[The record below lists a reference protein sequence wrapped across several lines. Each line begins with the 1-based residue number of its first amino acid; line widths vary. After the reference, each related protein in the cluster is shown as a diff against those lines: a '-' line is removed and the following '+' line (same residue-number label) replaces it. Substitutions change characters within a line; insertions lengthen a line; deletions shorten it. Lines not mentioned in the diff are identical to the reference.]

1 MINKKIFFKGYKS
14 ILAHDSPAI
23 ALGCCFIAIGAL
35 LKNLGFNIQE
45 SIFSTMLTYALP
57 GSLVMAESLLV
68 GASLL
73 NIFLA
78 VWFVNARL
86 YPMAVSLFPLM
97 MHKNQPKWKYYF
109 SCHFIAVSAWLIMK
123 NNYKSIPKEQRID
136 YWIGIGSAT
145 WSVAVLGTFI
155 GFHFSDLGNVFSQII
170 NGAFNSSA
178 LFGGFIG
185 VLIVGFTRAAFS
197 NEAGVGSASIA
208 HSAAKTKEPV
218 SEGMVALLEP
228 FIDTVVICTMT
239 AIVIIITGNHT
250 VGGLSGSELTTQAFG
265 SIYKG
270 FEYILAIAILLFAF
284 STMIS
289 WSYYGLKSWTF
300 LFGKSKFS
308 DISYKSIF
316 L

>member
-1 MINKKIFFKGYKS
+1 MIDKKIFFKGYKS

-123 NNYKSIPKEQRID
+123 SNYKSIPKEQRID

-155 GFHFSDLGNVFSQII
+155 GFYFSEFLNKEIMMGLAILNPIYFLCMMVGASKTIQITL
-170 NGAFNSSA
+170 S
-178 LFGGFIG
+178 
-185 VLIVGFTRAAFS
+185 VL
-197 NEAGVGSASIA
+197 
-208 HSAAKTKEPV
+208 
-218 SEGMVALLEP
+218 L
-228 FIDTVVICTMT
+228 
-239 AIVIIITGNHT
+239 
-250 VGGLSGSELTTQAFG
+250 G
-265 SIYKG
+265 SILGPIFYL
-270 FEYILAIAILLFAF
+270 FSPEWSILLGGVAGG
-284 STMIS
+284 TAAYLI
-289 WSYYGLKSWTF
+289 GETNV
-300 LFGKSKFS
+300 G
-308 DISYKSIF
+308 
-316 L
+316 

>member
-45 SIFSTMLTYALP
+45 SIFSTVLTYALP
-57 GSLVMAESLLV
+57 GSLVMAESMLI

-97 MHKNQPKWKYYF
+97 MHKSQPKWKYYF

-123 NNYKSIPKEQRID
+123 SNYKKIPKEYRID

-145 WSVAVLGTFI
+145 VSVSVIGTFI
-155 GFHFSDLGNVFSQII
+155 GFYFSEYMNKDMMIGLAILNPVYFLCMMVGASKTIQVTLSVLLGIILGPIIYLFSPEWSI
-170 NGAFNSSA
+170 
-178 LFGGFIG
+178 L
-185 VLIVGFTRAAFS
+185 L
-197 NEAGVGSASIA
+197 AGVIGGTIA
-208 HSAAKTKEPV
+208 YLVGEYNV
-218 SEGMVALLEP
+218 S
-228 FIDTVVICTMT
+228 
-239 AIVIIITGNHT
+239 
-250 VGGLSGSELTTQAFG
+250 
-265 SIYKG
+265 
-270 FEYILAIAILLFAF
+270 
-284 STMIS
+284 
-289 WSYYGLKSWTF
+289 
-300 LFGKSKFS
+300 
-308 DISYKSIF
+308 
-316 L
+316 